1 MCERRCCT
9 PIHLNPVL
17 RQTNGT
23 GRFTQGNG
31 AELMGD
37 ERPLVPESALPCVYE
52 RFGSQTRFTPVS
64 QCEHVHE
71 CITAVFSFARLTT
84 TH

>member
-1 MCERRCCT
+1 MCERRCGT

-37 ERPLVPESALPCVYE
+37 ERPLVPESGFAVRVRKVHLANAL
-52 RFGSQTRFTPVS
+52 GSKK
-64 QCEHVHE
+64 
-71 CITAVFSFARLTT
+71 ARGAHRANALCDSSPA
-84 TH
+84 